1 VPIHAPGV
9 AYAFTSGPGHR
20 RRLAGHDSDAG
31 SGSDALPWL
40 FRQAKLGPLVGTRT
54 WGGLVGIGGYPVL
67 LDGGTITA
75 PRTALYG
82 LHGEFEVENRGIA
95 PDVTVEEDPR
105 SVEEDPRS
113 VEDGH
118 DPQLERAVQIV
129 LDELKRNPPQQF
141 ARPPY
146 PNYHKDD
153 GLGVQ

>member
-1 VPIHAPGV
+1 MLINQN
-9 AYAFTSGPGHR
+9 
-20 RRLAGHDSDAG
+20 AG
-31 SGSDALPWL
+31 SGGDALPWL

-67 LDGGTITA
+67 LDGGTVTA

-82 LHGEFEVENRGIA
+82 LHGEFEVENHGIA

-105 SVEEDPRS
+105 SVA
-113 VEDGH
+113 DGH
-118 DPQLERAVQIV
+118 DSQLERAVQIV
-129 LDELKRNPPQQF
+129 LDELKKNPPQQF